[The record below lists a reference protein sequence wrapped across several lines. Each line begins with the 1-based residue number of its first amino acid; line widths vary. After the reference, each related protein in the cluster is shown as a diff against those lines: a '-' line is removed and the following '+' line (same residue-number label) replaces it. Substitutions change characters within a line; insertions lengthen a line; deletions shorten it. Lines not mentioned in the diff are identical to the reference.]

1 MHVYTIQMMNDFD
14 NVVAKA
20 RELSNDAMGNT

>member
-1 MHVYTIQMMNDFD
+1 MHVYTIQMMTDFD

-20 RELSNDAMGNT
+20 RELSNDAMVNT

>member
-1 MHVYTIQMMNDFD
+1 MHAYTIQMMTDFD

-20 RELSNDAMGNT
+20 RELSNDAMVNT